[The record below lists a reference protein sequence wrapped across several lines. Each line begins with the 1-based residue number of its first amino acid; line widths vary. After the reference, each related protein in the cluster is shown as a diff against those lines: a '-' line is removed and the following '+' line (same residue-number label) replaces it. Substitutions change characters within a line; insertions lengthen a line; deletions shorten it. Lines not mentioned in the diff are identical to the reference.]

1 MNIADIFEASVNQWP
16 QRIAIIDKDDR
27 EYSFDE
33 LHSLVMMQLKIFQ
46 SRGIKEGD
54 RVMVFVPMSIELY
67 VSVLALFYAGATAV
81 FLDEWV
87 NRKRLDYCCEMAHC
101 RGFIAS
107 AKIRFLA
114 ITSKSIR
121 NIPLWFKLPATQVVH
136 EKKQVPFDA
145 SAKHPA
151 LITFTTGS
159 TGQPKAAIRTHEF
172 LKAQFDALMPLTTP
186 FPEHPSGPDMP
197 MLPIVLLLNLGNG
210 VTSVIA
216 DFKASKPQE
225 FDASKI
231 WNQIAKH
238 QVVSLTTSPYYSS
251 LIANAAPNKQH
262 SLKRMILGGAPVF
275 PDLVSNIQAKNPGV
289 ETIAVYGSSEAEPIS
304 HLIGDA
310 LIAFHQQVSPQEGLL
325 AGIPDTNTKIA
336 IVSLDYKYGDAFS
349 PLTNANEIG
358 EICVSGAHVLQ
369 DYLNPT
375 EATRQQKIWVGNQ
388 CWHLTGDAG
397 HLNGDGQLFL
407 LGRCQ
412 RIINFKGRT
421 YYPLL
426 VEYYL
431 QQFQSISVGTIL
443 LKNDQ
448 LYIVIKPKQ
457 DLIDATT
464 RSVIAE
470 FLPEATLKILQSFP
484 MDPRHHSKIDYDKLM
499 ECI

>member
-1 MNIADIFEASVNQWP
+1 MNIADIFEASVIQWP
-16 QRIAIIDKDDR
+16 QRIAIIDKDGR
-27 EYSFDE
+27 EYSFEE
-33 LHSLVMMQLKIFQ
+33 LHALVMMQLKIFQ

-101 RGFIAS
+101 RGFIAG

-121 NIPLWFKLPATQVVH
+121 NIPLWFGLPTTQV
-136 EKKQVPFDA
+136 KSNIKQLPFN
-145 SAKHPA
+145 SNSNHPA

-225 FDASKI
+225 FNANKI

-238 QVVSLTTSPYYSS
+238 QVVSLTTSPYYAN
-251 LIANAAPNKQH
+251 LIAKDAPIHQH
-262 SLKRMILGGAPVF
+262 SLKRMILGGASVF
-275 PDLVSNIQAKNPGV
+275 PDLISNIQSKIPGI
-289 ETIAVYGSSEAEPIS
+289 ETVAVYGSSEAEPIS
-304 HLIGDA
+304 HLRGEE
-310 LIAFHQQVSPQEGLL
+310 LIAFHQQVSPQKGLL
-325 AGIPDTNTKIA
+325 AGVPDTNTKIA
-336 IVSLDYKYGDAFS
+336 IISLDYNNGDVFS

-358 EICVSGAHVLQ
+358 EIGVSGAHVLQ

-388 CWHLTGDAG
+388 CWHRTGDAG
-397 HLNGDGQLFL
+397 YLNAKGQLFL

-412 RIINFKGRT
+412 RIINYNGKT

-426 VEYYL
+426 IEYYL
-431 QQFQSISVGTIL
+431 QQFKSISVGTIL
-443 LKNDQ
+443 LKNHK
-448 LYIVIKPKQ
+448 LFLVVKPMA
-457 DLIDATT
+457 DSIDAAT
-464 RSVIAE
+464 RSAIEE
-470 FLPEATLKILQSFP
+470 FLPDATLKILNSFP
-484 MDPRHHSKIDYDKLM
+484 MDPRHHSKIDYEKLM